1 MTQDASSEATQPDL
15 STMTGLEVLRAFR
28 DLPAHRPNI
37 GQFLGME
44 MQVVEEGR
52 VTFTIDAR
60 PEYANPL
67 GSLHGGIYA
76 TVLDSAMG
84 CAVHSRLGAGVRY
97 GTLEMKINFL
107 RTVPTDGSTLTAAGT
122 VVHLGR
128 STALAEGTITDE
140 RGRVV
145 AHGTETC
152 MIYG

>member
-1 MTQDASSEATQPDL
+1 MTQDASSEAAQPDL

-28 DLPAHRPNI
+28 DSPAHRPNI
-37 GQFLGME
+37 GRFLGME

-60 PEYANPL
+60 QEYANPL

-107 RTVPTDGSTLTAAGT
+107 RTVPTDGSTLTASGT

-128 STALAEGTITDE
+128 STALAEGIITDE

-152 MIYG
+152 LIYG

>member
-1 MTQDASSEATQPDL
+1 MTHRTDAGSTPPDPA
-15 STMTGLEVLRAFR
+15 TMTGLEVLRAVR
-28 DLPAHRPNI
+28 DSPEHGPSI
-37 GQFLGME
+37 GRFLGME
-44 MQVVEEGR
+44 LEAVEEGR
-52 VTFTIDAR
+52 ATFVIAAR

-76 TVLDSAMG
+76 TVLDSAMA

-107 RTVPTDGSTLTAAGT
+107 RTVPTDGSVLRATGT

-128 STALAEGTITDE
+128 STAFAEGTITDE